1 MTEIIAESQVISAG
15 LSPHKMLLAT
25 AVPGKGFKQAI
36 APPGLEAL
44 LLLKVQLVIIGAEF
58 LNEIAPPLTA
68 AVLLLKMQ
76 LSIHGSSAVLNASP
90 PPFRPDVLFLM
101 MQLVMIG
108 LENGEA

>member
-25 AVPGKGFKQAI
+25 AVPGKGFEQAI

-58 LNEIAPPLTA
+58 LNDIAPPLIA
-68 AVLLLKMQ
+68 AVLSLK
-76 LSIHGSSAVLNASP
+76 V
-90 PPFRPDVLFLM
+90 
-101 MQLVMIG
+101 QLVIIG
-108 LENGEA
+108 AES